1 MKGLDVPV
9 SAGQWG
15 RGQKS
20 RYCSGQWAVGRAE
33 RSPSDLGK
41 VMMLCLRFGIWDLG
55 FLKGDTKFHTNYV
68 VLA

>member
-41 VMMLCLRFGIWDLG
+41 VM
-55 FLKGDTKFHTNYV
+55 KGDTKFHTNYV